1 METGGYVKYVFHFG
15 WYRSIETPTGVTSNV
30 IDLFRN
36 DLQHKDE

>member
-1 METGGYVKYVFHFG
+1 VKYVLHFG
-15 WYRSIETPTGVTSNV
+15 SYRSIETPAGVISKV